1 MQNSKWPL
9 VIIALV
15 SALFGVGAAL
25 LILSTQGVK
34 SPLTA
39 QDGASAGAFK
49 VRVGQLA
56 PGFNAQTLD
65 GKPISLSELK
75 GKRVLVNFWAS
86 WCGPCIAETKDLVAA
101 YGQLKDKNVVF
112 VGVGTSDTAD
122 NLREFAA
129 KSAIPYLLVN
139 DEDSKIGNGWGVL
152 GLPTTVIL
160 DEQGRVVMVKN
171 GAVNESD
178 VMAFFK

>member
-1 MQNSKWPL
+1 MRSKLP
-9 VIIALV
+9 VILIALV
-15 SALFGVGAAL
+15 GVLFGVGAAL
-25 LILSTQGVK
+25 LVLSAQPSG

-56 PGFNAQTLD
+56 PGFSAQTLD

-75 GKRVLVNFWAS
+75 GRRVLINFWAS

-101 YGQLKDKNVVF
+101 YAQLKDKNVVF
-112 VGVGTSDTAD
+112 AGVGTSDTAD
-122 NLREFAA
+122 NLRDFAA

-139 DEDSKIGNGWGVL
+139 DEDGKIGNSWGIL
-152 GLPTTVIL
+152 GLPTTIIL
-160 DEQGRVVMVKN
+160 DEQGRVVTVKN
-171 GAVNESD
+171 GAVNQKD
-178 VMAFFK
+178 VLAFFQ